1 MNVCQTYSDTIFFC
15 MCVFTNTCTHAH
27 VHTNGHAHECVCVCF
42 GRHDIHIYGSVHMY
56 FQLTRRSGSSER
68 CIKKRMSSSVAS
80 NTPVPGSLISCS
92 GGAELRS
99 GGAALAA
106 CASAIAADA
115 VSATDAYWSV
125 CLLFACI
132 FFSQIH
138 SNLHSK
144 VGGWATNV
152 LWTRLWSAMRIRSMH
167 PAVCMVVCAYMER
180 MRIGVPLCT

>member
-1 MNVCQTYSDTIFFC
+1 MLCVYECVSNIFRHDFFLYVCVYKYMYARTRAYKR
-15 MCVFTNTCTHAH
+15 TCTRM
-27 VHTNGHAHECVCVCF
+27 CVCF

-115 VSATDAYWSV
+115 VSATDAY
-125 CLLFACI
+125 
-132 FFSQIH
+132 
-138 SNLHSK
+138 
-144 VGGWATNV
+144 
-152 LWTRLWSAMRIRSMH
+152 
-167 PAVCMVVCAYMER
+167 
-180 MRIGVPLCT
+180 